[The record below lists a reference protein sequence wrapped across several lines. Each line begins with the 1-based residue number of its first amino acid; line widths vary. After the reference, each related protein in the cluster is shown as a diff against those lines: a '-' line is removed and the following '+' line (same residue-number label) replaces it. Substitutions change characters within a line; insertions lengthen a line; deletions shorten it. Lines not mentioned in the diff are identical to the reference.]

1 MEDANISPKIIIAC
15 DPSYAHF
22 GLTIV
27 DRFHKTIK
35 TYDIQ
40 TKLGSQDFYN
50 IAIKAKEQLDKVVNT
65 IISSDPS
72 KNILDS
78 LDTVVGM
85 ENALPFAF
93 NSVSLTALDVML
105 FHRFNPIR
113 TLLFNPTYLNY
124 IMGKHTKRD
133 SINLATALISIF
145 EKHGYEY
152 TVKAGKKITDGEAES
167 FIYACRLL
175 CKTQPNDEISKDI
188 LSLQPLFADE
198 KERHGEDFI
207 Y

>member
-1 MEDANISPKIIIAC
+1 MEAEMNPKIIIAC

-50 IAIKAKEQLDKVVNT
+50 IALKAKEQLEKVVDT
-65 IISSDPS
+65 IVSSEPS
-72 KNILDS
+72 KNILQS
-78 LDTVVGM
+78 LDTIVGM

-105 FHRFNPIR
+105 FHEFKSIR

-124 IMGKHTKRD
+124 LMGKHTKRD
-133 SINLATALISIF
+133 SINLANALISIF
-145 EKHGYEY
+145 VNHGYTH
-152 TVKAGKKITDGEAES
+152 TVQAGKKLTDGEAES

-175 CKTQPNDEISKDI
+175 CRTQPDNEISKDI

-207 Y
+207 F

>member
-1 MEDANISPKIIIAC
+1 M
-15 DPSYAHF
+15 
-22 GLTIV
+22 
-27 DRFHKTIK
+27 KT
-35 TYDIQ
+35 
-40 TKLGSQDFYN
+40 
-50 IAIKAKEQLDKVVNT
+50 
-65 IISSDPS
+65 
-72 KNILDS
+72 
-78 LDTVVGM
+78 
-85 ENALPFAF
+85 
-93 NSVSLTALDVML
+93 
-105 FHRFNPIR
+105 IR
-113 TLLFNPTYLNY
+113 TLMFNPTYLNY